1 MTLKISLT
9 NPSKD
14 RRLTKNIVVID
25 PGQTAGS
32 PWIVA
37 TSLEEE
43 QTIETLKKFEAL
55 KKLKDIVEG
64 KVEVC
69 LIFAAPLSF
78 NSRITKPYPR
88 TFVDFNDFFLS
99 EMTERGERAG
109 YLQAGIIS
117 AQRAES
123 FFKDLV
129 VLLSKDCE
137 FSVVEG
143 VPLDP
148 PGEEVYSSPQSI
160 AERLLKSFLDGEKY
174 YWSEVDSSF
183 LETYQKNY
191 IPLVMPVYLS
201 K

>member
-1 MTLKISLT
+1 MKVSLI

-14 RRLTKNIVVID
+14 RRLTKNIAVVD
-25 PGQTAGS
+25 PGKMEDS

-37 TSLEEE
+37 TSLEQE
-43 QTIETLKKFEAL
+43 QTLETFKKPEAL
-55 KKLKDIVEG
+55 KRLKDIVEG
-64 KVEVC
+64 RVEVC
-69 LIFAAPLSF
+69 LVFVAPLSF
-78 NSRITKPYPR
+78 NSRLTKPYPR
-88 TFVDFNDFFLS
+88 TFVDFNDFFLA
-99 EMTERGERAG
+99 ETIERGERAG

-123 FFKDLV
+123 FFNDLV
-129 VLLSKDCE
+129 ELLSEHCE

-148 PGEEVYSSPQSI
+148 PGEEVYSSPQNI
-160 AERLLKSFLDGEKY
+160 AERLLKAFLDGEKY

-183 LETYQKNY
+183 LEAYQKNY